1 MNKKIIIGARGSKL
15 SLSYA
20 EKVKN
25 LFFSASNQKKEI
37 EILTI
42 KTSGDMFHE

>member
-15 SLSYA
+15 SFSYA

-25 LFFSASNQKKEI
+25 CIISVRSKNRN
-37 EILTI
+37 
-42 KTSGDMFHE
+42 

>member
-20 EKVKN
+20 ETVKVI
-25 LFFSASNQKKEI
+25 FFSVRSKN
-37 EILTI
+37 
-42 KTSGDMFHE
+42 GN